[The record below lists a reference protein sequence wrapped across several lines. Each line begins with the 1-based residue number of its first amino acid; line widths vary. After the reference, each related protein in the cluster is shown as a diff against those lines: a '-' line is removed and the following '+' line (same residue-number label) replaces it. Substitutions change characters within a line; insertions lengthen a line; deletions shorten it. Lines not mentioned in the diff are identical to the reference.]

1 MKYLCFAF
9 IYLFEQAVAFFYF
22 TNKVKEQPS
31 RTKTIC
37 SFIISFGV
45 QFALHLCGIQ
55 GLNIISFFICNFI
68 ISYFVYRISLSKSIL
83 NVLLLEVIM
92 GATEYIIIYSGE
104 LLGIGYINEFNDNPT
119 VMILETFASKSLY
132 FFFTYF
138 LLKLS
143 SINNE
148 NNTEGFSVILLVLPL
163 NSIAIFFAFAYLTT
177 HINLD
182 DFSIRVFIIVSII
195 TLVTNL
201 IVAFIHEKTVN
212 LLNKNAELQLET
224 QKAEINTEYYKE
236 MENQNS
242 LADSLVHD
250 IKRHL
255 NIIQSLS
262 TQNDIAGINDYI
274 ESVQRS
280 SRIKDIKQ
288 YSDNK
293 LVNIIVT
300 RYAHKCLNE
309 NIDFNSD
316 IRNVNF
322 DFIEL
327 SDITTII
334 GNLLE
339 NSYEAS
345 RIADDKYVSISID
358 NINEEF
364 LRIKTVNSVVSEPE
378 IKNGNIV
385 SSKRNKKGHG
395 IGLKSIKKAAQKYD
409 GDINWTYDDQANQFT
424 VIVLLRYS
432 NRI

>member
-1 MKYLCFAF
+1 
-9 IYLFEQAVAFFYF
+9 
-22 TNKVKEQPS
+22 
-31 RTKTIC
+31 
-37 SFIISFGV
+37 
-45 QFALHLCGIQ
+45 
-55 GLNIISFFICNFI
+55 
-68 ISYFVYRISLSKSIL
+68 
-83 NVLLLEVIM
+83 
-92 GATEYIIIYSGE
+92 
-104 LLGIGYINEFNDNPT
+104 
-119 VMILETFASKSLY
+119 LY

-143 SINNE
+143 SINKE

-212 LLNKNAELQLET
+212 LLHKNAELQLET

-293 LVNIIVT
+293 LVNIIAT

-345 RIADDKYVSISID
+345 RIADDKYVSIYID

-424 VIVLLRYS
+424 VIVLLKYS